1 MSMNRIIDFLIAPRG
16 KCMGCGALTGSDN
29 GWLCSDCYGSLKPL
43 YTEKNASAVICAH
56 CGTVYFGGG
65 FCTGCRRKNV
75 ELLKAPAAFVYD
87 GPVRE
92 IIHNFK
98 FKGTYRMADY
108 MAGYM
113 KKALET
119 EEIGN
124 IDLIVP
130 VPLHKNRFLERG
142 YNQSEKLAKAL
153 TKLISVPMVNA
164 LERTRSTKSQS
175 SLNGTQRRVNLDGAF
190 RADER
195 VKGKSV
201 LLIDDVR
208 TTGTTAVKCAEALFS
223 AGARDVTVLT
233 FAQAEPKD
241 GSWKKYR

>member
-1 MSMNRIIDFLIAPRG
+1 MKRIIDFLIAPRG
-16 KCMGCGALTGSDN
+16 KCMGCGALTGSDDN
-29 GWLCSDCYGSLKPL
+29 WLCAECYGSLKPL
-43 YTEKNASAVICAH
+43 YTQKNAAGVICAH

-75 ELLKAPAAFVYD
+75 RLLNAPAAFVYD

-108 MAGYM
+108 MADCM

-119 EEIGN
+119 EEIEGV
-124 IDLIVP
+124 DLIVP
-130 VPLHKNRFLERG
+130 VPLHKSRLLVRG

-153 TKLISVPMVNA
+153 ETLLNVPMENA
-164 LERTRSTKSQS
+164 LERTRFTKSQS

-195 VKGKSV
+195 VKDKSI

-208 TTGTTAVKCAEALFS
+208 TTGTTAIKCAEALFS
-223 AGARDVTVLT
+223 AGVREVTVLT

-241 GSWKKYR
+241 GTWKKYR

>member
-1 MSMNRIIDFLIAPRG
+1 MSRIIDFLIAPRG
-16 KCMGCGALTGSDN
+16 KCMGCGALTGTDSE
-29 GWLCSDCYGSLKPL
+29 WLCADCYGSLKPH
-43 YTEKNASAVICAH
+43 YTEKNSSAVICAH

-75 ELLKAPAAFVYD
+75 ELLHAPAAFVYD

-98 FKGTYRMADY
+98 FKGTYRMADF
-108 MAGYM
+108 MAAYM

-124 IDLIVP
+124 IDMIVP
-130 VPLHKNRFLERG
+130 VPLHRNRFLQRD
-142 YNQSEKLAKAL
+142 YNQSEKLAQAM
-153 TKLISVPMVNA
+153 TKLTGIQTENA
-164 LERTRSTKSQS
+164 LVRTRSTRSQS
-175 SLNGTQRRVNLDGAF
+175 SLNGTEHRLNLDGVFMAN
-190 RADER
+190 DT
-195 VKGKSV
+195 VKDKHV

-223 AGARDVTVLT
+223 TGAREVTVLT

-241 GSWKKYR
+241 GARKKYR